1 MEQNNVKMG
10 EMETYPW
17 REEGQQL
24 LDQNSESSTSEN
36 QLQDAWMDGGGVVLR
51 GVV

>member
-1 MEQNNVKMG
+1 MEQNNVKMR
-10 EMETYPW
+10 EMETYAW

-36 QLQDAWMDGGGVVLR
+36 QLQGAWMYGGGIVLGGVV
-51 GVV
+51 